1 MRRRRAMV
9 MIAAIIMGRVI
20 EPSPGAV
27 KIRNGNWLAKLH
39 PWMYFV
45 PIGRQF
51 TEASLSRKGS

>member
-1 MRRRRAMV
+1 MV
-9 MIAAIIMGRVI
+9 MVAAIVMGRVI

-39 PWMYFV
+39 PRMYFV